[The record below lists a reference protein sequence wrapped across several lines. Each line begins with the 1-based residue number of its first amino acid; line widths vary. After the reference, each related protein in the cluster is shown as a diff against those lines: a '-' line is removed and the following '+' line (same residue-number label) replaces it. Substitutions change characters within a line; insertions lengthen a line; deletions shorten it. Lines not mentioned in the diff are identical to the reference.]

1 MALSDMTPYQ
11 MAPTSSKLLPDLRME
26 IETWS
31 QEKLSFVS
39 LDDAVT
45 INRHTALY
53 YPYMCTIFR
62 L

>member
-1 MALSDMTPYQ
+1 MALSDTTPYQ

-26 IETWS
+26 IEMWS

-53 YPYMCTIFR
+53 YAYMCTIFR